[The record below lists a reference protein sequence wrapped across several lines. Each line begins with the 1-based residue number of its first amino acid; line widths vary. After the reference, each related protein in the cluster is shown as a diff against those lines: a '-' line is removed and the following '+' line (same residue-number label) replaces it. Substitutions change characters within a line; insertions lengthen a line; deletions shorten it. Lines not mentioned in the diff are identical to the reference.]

1 MATREDLT
9 NLIVEAVNARNPGLI
24 GGLDIPEP
32 ELLTDR
38 IENLQERWPRLMM
51 TRGDI
56 EDRPVAVVWMPDA
69 SEVYRPV
76 AHIEVTLDGDDPYM
90 TIIEGQDPNLV
101 AEEPANRK
109 VAEWESSGEI
119 QGDSPNW
126 V

>member
-1 MATREDLT
+1 MTTREDLT
-9 NLIVEAVNARNPGLI
+9 NLIVEAVNARNPDLI
-24 GGLDIPEP
+24 DDLDVPEP

-69 SEVYRPV
+69 SEAYRPV

-119 QGDSPNW
+119 QGDNSNW

>member
-1 MATREDLT
+1 MTSKEDLT
-9 NLIVEAVNARNPGLI
+9 NLIVEAVNARNPDLI
-24 GGLDIPEP
+24 ADLGVPEP

-38 IENLQERWPRLMM
+38 IENLQERWPRLMLS
-51 TRGDI
+51 RGDI
-56 EDRPVAVVWMPDA
+56 EDRPVAVVWMPDSNEA
-69 SEVYRPV
+69 YRPV

-90 TIIEGQDPNLV
+90 TIIEGRDPNLV

-119 QGDSPNW
+119 EDDGSDL